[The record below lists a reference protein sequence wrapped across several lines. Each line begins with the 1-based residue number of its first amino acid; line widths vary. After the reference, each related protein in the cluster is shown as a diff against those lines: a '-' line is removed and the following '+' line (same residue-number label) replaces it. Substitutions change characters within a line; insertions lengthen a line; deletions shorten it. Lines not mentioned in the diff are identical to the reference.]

1 MSDHLHFAVLSSDG
15 VTLYDVEAYA
25 TADGV
30 RFSCTCKA
38 GQNGMVCKHRT
49 MLAVGDC
56 SRLVG
61 GEATQIAVLQAM
73 LEPSNM
79 LKAFRQLHEL
89 EGMAEEIKAAT
100 TTLKRDLAIA
110 MHG

>member
-1 MSDHLHFAVLSSDG
+1 MTDPLHFAVLSSDG
-15 VTLYDVEAYA
+15 VTQYDVDAYA

-38 GQNGMVCKHRT
+38 ALNNQVCKHRT
-49 MLAVGDC
+49 MLAVGDG

-61 GEATQIAVLQAM
+61 GDAAQIAALQAM

-79 LKAFRQLHEL
+79 LKAIRQLHEL
-89 EGMAEEIKAAT
+89 EGMAAQIKAAT
-100 TTLKRDLAIA
+100 TTLRRDLAIA